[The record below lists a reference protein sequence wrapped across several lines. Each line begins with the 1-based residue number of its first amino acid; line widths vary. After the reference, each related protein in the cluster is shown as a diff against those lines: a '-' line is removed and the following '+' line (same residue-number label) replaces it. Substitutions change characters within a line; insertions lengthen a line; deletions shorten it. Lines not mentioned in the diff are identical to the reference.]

1 MVYARRFLRLQ
12 RPTTTTT
19 TTMKRLFSSFSSS
32 SSSSFSSSLFI
43 NTFHRPTNT
52 QQPTLFPSQWS
63 RQLSPFAHR
72 ALSTKA
78 GGENGAGGAA
88 GGAGGAGG
96 GEGSSI
102 IRQVQEGAEDI
113 PVELMTTAEK
123 VKEGS
128 KTTLMLG
135 LFGLVLTCGGLL
147 AWELRPTKFSPQS
160 IFDKALSSIREH
172 PDVTMRIGTVEK
184 GYGTGKKKKNV
195 TLWMIH
201 YSLPQYYSIL
211 FFCYKPVPFDTY

>member
-1 MVYARRFLRLQ
+1 MAYARRFLRLR

-19 TTMKRLFSSFSSS
+19 TTMKPLFSSFSSS
-32 SSSSFSSSLFI
+32 SSFSSPLSI
-43 NTFHRPTNT
+43 TTFHRRVLPTNT
-52 QQPTLFPSQWS
+52 HQPTLFPSLWS

-72 ALSTKA
+72 ALSTKS
-78 GGENGAGGAA
+78 GGENGTGGAA
-88 GGAGGAGG
+88 GAGGAGG

-172 PDVTMRIGTVEK
+172 PDVTMRIGNVEK
-184 GYGTGKKKKNV
+184 GYGTGKKEKY
-195 TLWMIH
+195 
-201 YSLPQYYSIL
+201 YSLFDYSQYYL
-211 FFCYKPVPFDTY
+211 YPFVQQYF